1 LAVKIT
7 DVRLHEVTG
16 TLPHEEEVFW
26 EERLIQPIDIY
37 VEHRDEPRLP
47 HTETSPRGL
56 PLTHIFVEV
65 VSDDGLVGIG
75 GPVTADVGLI
85 IHRQFRR
92 WLIGEDPRATGRL
105 WDIMYRSAVHGRKG
119 EAMFAISAIDC
130 ALWDIKGK
138 ALGEPVYR
146 LLGGPTRTEIP
157 AYASALGYSLEPE
170 KVHARAKQIAADGF
184 IGTKW
189 FPRWGPMH
197 GKDGVRKNI
206 ELAEIL
212 RDAVGPDKDFMIDAW
227 MSWDVPFTLEVA
239 RKIVHLE
246 PHWIEEPVLPDKIAQ
261 YAEIRSK
268 SPVKISGG
276 EHEYT
281 RWGIKQLCDAGAVDL
296 LQPDIYWAGGI
307 TELHHIC
314 ILASAY
320 DLPVIPHGHSTPASA
335 HLIAA
340 HPSVTTPWLEYL
352 IKWNDVLQ
360 HFWKEPVKPVNGI
373 IHVPDR
379 PGLGTE
385 LDESKFE
392 TSRYLDFEGFAART
406 HS

>member
-1 LAVKIT
+1 VKIT
-7 DVRLHEVTG
+7 DVRLHEVKG
-16 TLPHEEEVFW
+16 TLPYTEGEFW
-26 EERLIQPIDIY
+26 ETRLIQPVDIY
-37 VEHRDEPRLP
+37 PEFRDEARLP
-47 HTETSPRGL
+47 LKTIEGVGL
-56 PLTHIFVEV
+56 PITSVFVEV
-65 VSDDGLVGIG
+65 ETDEGITGIG
-75 GPVTADVGLI
+75 GPITLDVAFI
-85 IHRQFRR
+85 VQRQFRR

-105 WDIMYRSAVHGRKG
+105 WDVMYRSSVHGRKG

-138 ALGEPVYR
+138 AANAPVYQ

-170 KVHARAKQIAADGF
+170 KVLAVAKQIADEGY

-197 GKDGVRKNI
+197 GKEGVRKNI
-206 ELAEIL
+206 EMAEIL
-212 RDAVGPDKDFMIDAW
+212 RDAIGPDKDFMIDAW

-239 RKIVHLE
+239 RKIAHLD
-246 PHWIEEPVLPDKIAQ
+246 PHWIEEPVLPDKIDQ
-261 YAEIRSK
+261 YAEIRAK

-281 RWGIKQLCDAGAVDL
+281 RWGIKHLCDAKAVDL

-307 TELHHIC
+307 TELHNIC

-352 IKWNDVLQ
+352 IKWNEIHQ
-360 HFWKEPVKPVNGI
+360 HFLKTKLKPVNGV
-373 IHVPDR
+373 IHVPST
-379 PGLGTE
+379 PGIGMD
-385 LDESKFE
+385 LDDATFES
-392 TSRYLDFEGFAART
+392 SRYLDFDHRGNP
-406 HS
+406 